1 MAKELPDL
9 HKVLDRLFSKSGEK
23 PTVAG
28 QALFDRPDRRKKR
41 GADSDSRAVS
51 APSSGI
57 GHSGTRKEKRP
68 LAGFMRWLA
77 GASGPVVGLD
87 LAASGVKLVR
97 VEPGA
102 GGSVRVSAAIC
113 REIPPDLAEA
123 QRKGFLQQALRE
135 FRREGLLRG
144 SVVMGVPE
152 DQIAVEQAA
161 MPKMPASDLEK
172 AVEWEAKE
180 KVAADPATHCIR
192 HLLIGESVAEG
203 KPQMDLLIFAVP
215 REDVLAPYHL
225 ISEAGGKVA
234 AAEPGILAS
243 VAALDAAGLFRPEEF
258 VGVMDIGF
266 RTSALAFVVNHK
278 VRFVRSFSVAGDG
291 ATRSVAE
298 YCKVDYA
305 AAELQ
310 KREAGLPA
318 VGTIQP
324 PAAGGAG
331 QDDMRLRAGQ
341 ALTLY
346 LEKLANEVDHS
357 LRYVTYYTL
366 QRGSGRRLD
375 RLYLLGGGAQLRNL
389 GPFLESRLGAEV
401 QVADPFE
408 RVVLSEGG
416 ARQLP
421 PGLARTRMASALGL
435 ALRG

>member
-23 PTVAG
+23 PTIAG
-28 QALFDRPDRRKKR
+28 QALFERAGQRKH
-41 GADSDSRAVS
+41 GAPKDSAVS
-51 APSSGI
+51 GPSAGI
-57 GHSGTRKEKRP
+57 GHWVPHKAKG
-68 LAGFMRWLA
+68 LMRRLA
-77 GASGPVVGLD
+77 GAPGPVVGLD
-87 LAASGVKLVR
+87 LAASAVKLVR

-102 GGSVRVSAAIC
+102 GGPRVSAVAC
-113 REIPPDLAEA
+113 REIPPGFTEA

-144 SVVMGVPE
+144 TVVMGVPE

-192 HLLIGESVAEG
+192 HLVIGESVAEG
-203 KPQMDLLIFAVP
+203 KPQLDLLIFAVP
-215 REDVLAPYHL
+215 REDVLTPYHL

-234 AAEPGILAS
+234 AAEPGILGS

-266 RTSALAFVVNHK
+266 RNSALAFVVNHK

-291 ATRSVAE
+291 ATRTVAE

-310 KREAGLPA
+310 KREGGLPA

-324 PAAGGAG
+324 AGEAGAE
-331 QDDMRLRAGQ
+331 DLRLRTGQ

-346 LEKLANEVDHS
+346 LEKLASEVDHS

-408 RVVLSEGG
+408 RVVLAEG
-416 ARQLP
+416 AVRQLP